1 MSNQLSAISCRL
13 SAVMRCR
20 LSVVGK
26 GKGYYLNVRMPSRT
40 VLATLFLV
48 ACGANKTA
56 EQRAQDLETCTALST
71 APLEIAQ
78 CLRGRG
84 GWSEAA
90 ADSAASQRE
99 RELDSVKS
107 QIGEMTA
114 RADSQHAAE
123 VHSCDQRLVDLKSCL
138 LTRYGWGENEATAK
152 DDSIWKSQS
161 TEHLRQIRSCSNR
174 RAVGTGACLQ
184 LYYKWL
190 PRRALALDDSI
201 RRANIR

>member
-1 MSNQLSAISCRL
+1 M
-13 SAVMRCR
+13 
-20 LSVVGK
+20 
-26 GKGYYLNVRMPSRT
+26 RMPLRT
-40 VLATLFLV
+40 ALAAVFLV
-48 ACGANKTA
+48 ACGTSKTA
-56 EQRAQDLETCTALST
+56 EARAEDLETCTALST

-90 ADSAASQRE
+90 ADSAASQRA

-107 QIGEMTA
+107 QIGEISA
-114 RADSQHAAE
+114 RADSQHKTE

-138 LTRYGWGENEATAK
+138 ITRYGWGESEATAI
-152 DDSIWKSQS
+152 DDSVWNSQS
-161 TEHLRQIRSCSNR
+161 TDHLRQIRSCSNR
-174 RAVGTGACLQ
+174 RGVGTGACLQ

-201 RRANIR
+201 RRANIN

>member
-1 MSNQLSAISCRL
+1 MHRIS
-13 SAVMRCR
+13 
-20 LSVVGK
+20 LSVAAAVG
-26 GKGYYLNVRMPSRT
+26 LL
-40 VLATLFLV
+40 LACT
-48 ACGANKTA
+48 ARKTA
-56 EQRAQDLETCTALST
+56 EQQATDLEACTALST

-90 ADSAASQRE
+90 ADSAANQRA
-99 RELDSVKS
+99 RELDSVKA
-107 QIGEMTA
+107 QIGAIAA

-123 VHSCDQRLVDLKSCL
+123 IRTCNERLVDMKSCL
-138 LTRYGWGENEATAK
+138 ITRFGWDENRAAAI
-152 DDSIWKSQS
+152 DDSAWNGAAS
-161 TEHLRQIRSCSNR
+161 EHQRQIRNCSR
-174 RAVGTGACLQ
+174 RRGVGTGSCLQ

>member
-1 MSNQLSAISCRL
+1 
-13 SAVMRCR
+13 MRCFAR
-20 LSVVGK
+20 PIATIVL
-26 GKGYYLNVRMPSRT
+26 
-40 VLATLFLV
+40 VLACKAPKST
-48 ACGANKTA
+48 G
-56 EQRAQDLETCTALST
+56 ERAQDLETCTALST
-71 APLEIAQ
+71 AALEIAQ

-90 ADSAASQRE
+90 ADSAASQRA

-123 VHSCDQRLVDLKSCL
+123 VHSCDQRLVDLKACL
-138 LTRYGWGENEATAK
+138 ITRYGWEENAATAI
-152 DDSIWKSQS
+152 DDSVWNSQS
-161 TEHLRQIRSCSNR
+161 TEHLRQIMNCTSR

-201 RRANIR
+201 RRANIN

>member
-1 MSNQLSAISCRL
+1 
-13 SAVMRCR
+13 MRT
-20 LSVVGK
+20 L
-26 GKGYYLNVRMPSRT
+26 SRT
-40 VLATLFLV
+40 VFAASFLA
-48 ACGANKTA
+48 ACGAKKTA
-56 EQRAQDLETCTALST
+56 EERAGDLETCTALST

-90 ADSAASQRE
+90 ADSAASQRA

-138 LTRYGWGENEATAK
+138 ITRFGWDENQATAI
-152 DDSIWKSQS
+152 DDSIWHSQS
-161 TEHLRQIRSCSNR
+161 PEHLRQIRSCSSR
-174 RAVGTGACLQ
+174 RGVGTGACLQ

>member
-1 MSNQLSAISCRL
+1 MRRIALSFAATFGLLLAC
-13 SAVMRCR
+13 AV
-20 LSVVGK
+20 
-26 GKGYYLNVRMPSRT
+26 P
-40 VLATLFLV
+40 
-48 ACGANKTA
+48 KTA
-56 EQRAQDLETCTALST
+56 EQRTTDLEACTAIST

-90 ADSAASQRE
+90 ADSAANQRA
-99 RELDSVKS
+99 RELDSVNA
-107 QIGEMTA
+107 QIGAIAA

-123 VHSCDQRLVDLKSCL
+123 VRACDARLVDMKSCL
-138 LTRYGWGENEATAK
+138 ITRFGWDETRAAAI
-152 DDSIWKSQS
+152 DDSTWNGAAA
-161 TEHLRQIRSCSNR
+161 EHQREIRSCASR
-174 RAVGTGACLQ
+174 RGVGTGSCLQ

>member
-1 MSNQLSAISCRL
+1 
-13 SAVMRCR
+13 MRCFAR
-20 LSVVGK
+20 TIATVV
-26 GKGYYLNVRMPSRT
+26 L
-40 VLATLFLV
+40 VLA
-48 ACGANKTA
+48 CKGPKTA
-56 EQRAQDLETCTALST
+56 QERASDLETCTALST

-78 CLRGRG
+78 CLQGRG

-90 ADSAASQRE
+90 ADSAASQRT

-123 VHSCDQRLVDLKSCL
+123 VHSCDQRLVDLKACL
-138 LTRYGWGENEATAK
+138 ITRYGWEESAATAI
-152 DDSIWKSQS
+152 DDSLWNSQS
-161 TEHLRQIRSCSNR
+161 TEHLRQIRSCASR
-174 RAVGTGACLQ
+174 RGVGTGACLQ

-201 RRANIR
+201 RRANFR